1 MKRELI
7 ILDFETNGFAGT
19 SVLSISAIKALVSDN
34 EIVEIDRYNRYYH
47 LTPGEIENP
56 HAIAINNLSKSNL
69 EVLRKDI
76 DYPTFYIDDVQSFL
90 DFCQDADHFIAHN
103 FSFDREF
110 ICFET
115 AISFCTFLESRK
127 MNIGKYNKL
136 SDFAAYYNI
145 EIDPS
150 NLHNSMYDVEVLFEI
165 IQSMYE
171 EKNSNFLIFLEERPL
186 NKKEQKS
193 IQTRFN
199 SYLIS
204 KTALREKTLK
214 NRIIIESKK
223 ETYDI
228 IIKNLVLPEYDL
240 SITQFLNI
248 ANTALLNIG
257 LKKIS
262 SVIFNNFLKQKNILK
277 NNNGTTTL
285 SELSQGKGVF
295 SILKKGNDDSTYEMI
310 LYNSLGKKTLKE
322 ELVLFI
328 NSL

>member
-19 SVLSISAIKALVSDN
+19 SVLSISAIKALVIDN
-34 EIVEIDRYNRYYH
+34 KIVEIDRYNRYYH

-69 EVLRKDI
+69 NMLRKDI
-76 DYPTFYIDDVQSFL
+76 TYPEFYIDDIQSFL
-90 DFCQDADHFIAHN
+90 EFCGDTDHFIAHN

-127 MNIGKYNKL
+127 MNIGKHNKL

-145 EIDPS
+145 VVDPS
-150 NLHNSMYDVEVLFEI
+150 NLHNSMYDVEILFQI

-186 NKKEQKS
+186 NKKEQKC

-199 SYLIS
+199 SYLNS
-204 KTALREKTLK
+204 KVTLREKTLK
-214 NRIIIESKK
+214 NRTILKDKQEA
-223 ETYDI
+223 YDVV
-228 IIKNLVLPEYDL
+228 IKNLSLPKYDL
-240 SITQFLNI
+240 SITQFLEI
-248 ANTALLNIG
+248 ANTSLVDIG
-257 LKKIS
+257 IKKIS
-262 SVIFNNFLKQKNILK
+262 SVIFNNFLKEKNILK
-277 NNNGTTTL
+277 NCNGNTTL
-285 SELSQGKGVF
+285 SELSDQYGIF
-295 SILKKGNDDSTYEMI
+295 STLKKKSDDSTYEII
-310 LYNSLGKKTLKE
+310 LYNELGKSTLKK
-322 ELVLFI
+322 ELILFI